1 MKILIPGRKAKTYSF
16 LCEKCGCFFE
26 MEEFEHGI
34 IITDNKAY
42 ATCPYCQELCWCFIG
57 LKNTS
62 FVKYN

>member
-1 MKILIPGRKAKTYSF
+1 MKILIPGRKVKTYSF
-16 LCEKCGCFFE
+16 LCEKCGRFFE

-34 IITDNKAY
+34 TIADDKAY
-42 ATCPYCQELCWCFIG
+42 AICPYCQELCWCFIR